1 MQIALI
7 EPIANSTRAITGLRQ
22 DRGERKLARRRAT
35 RVAAQGSGC
44 ACGTPFVNGLNGFS
58 RRSRGA
64 TLLGWAGFAMLRP
77 AKVQKEPP
85 MRRIA
90 VLAIGLC
97 TLAIGS
103 RDAHAGAWCA
113 YYDVYTSNCG
123 FRTLEQCRATV
134 SGDSRAYCAPNPYG
148 ASEQPRPQPRRRQ

>member
-1 MQIALI
+1 
-7 EPIANSTRAITGLRQ
+7 
-22 DRGERKLARRRAT
+22 
-35 RVAAQGSGC
+35 
-44 ACGTPFVNGLNGFS
+44 
-58 RRSRGA
+58 
-64 TLLGWAGFAMLRP
+64 
-77 AKVQKEPP
+77 

-90 VLAIGLC
+90 ALAIGLC

-103 RDAHAGAWCA
+103 LDAEAGAWCA

-123 FRTLEQCRATV
+123 FRTLDQCRATV